1 MRSKA
6 SIQINVGETILPLTE
21 GSLKPHIWF
30 DRIIETQINF
40 STKWNVMK
48 LSLYV
53 LSVKI
58 LL

>member
-6 SIQINVGETILPLTE
+6 STQINVGETILPLTE
-21 GSLKPHIWF
+21 GSLKPHLWF

-40 STKWNVMK
+40 YTKWNVMK

-53 LSVKI
+53 LLVRI
-58 LL
+58 WL

>member
-6 SIQINVGETILPLTE
+6 STQINGGETILPLTE
-21 GSLKPHIWF
+21 WSLKPHLWF
-30 DRIIETQINF
+30 DRIIKTQINF

-58 LL
+58 WL